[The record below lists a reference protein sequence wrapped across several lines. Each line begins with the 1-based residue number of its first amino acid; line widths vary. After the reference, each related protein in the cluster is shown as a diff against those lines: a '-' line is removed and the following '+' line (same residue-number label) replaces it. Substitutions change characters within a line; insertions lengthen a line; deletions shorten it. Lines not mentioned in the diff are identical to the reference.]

1 MSKQKTGRKVNELW
15 DKVCSAFPVDHRS
28 PVTAGLSFI
37 FQRVTPQST
46 SISVDQKDPINVS
59 NGSKGNSGD
68 VCVALASENWMTE
81 RMHEAEAERRADVD
95 VRLCMQVIRR
105 RSASVGWDV

>member
-1 MSKQKTGRKVNELW
+1 MTGRRLFAAAAMGSNEAKSKQKNGRKVNELW

-37 FQRVTPQST
+37 FRSDTTIDVNFCRAK
-46 SISVDQKDPINVS
+46 KDPITVS
-59 NGSKGNSGD
+59 IRSRVNSGD

-81 RMHEAEAERRADVD
+81 RMHEAE
-95 VRLCMQVIRR
+95 
-105 RSASVGWDV
+105 RSAGRM